1 MLLTTPPVDHKVSGV
16 YWLPGNQSRV
26 KPIQL
31 SVGYLC
37 LSYSPQNPFAYP
49 RVKLLDDGVPDS
61 ISSLMVFSR
70 DHTPKKT
77 SNVPHAHPL
86 VPGFPFENRAIP

>member
-1 MLLTTPPVDHKVSGV
+1 
-16 YWLPGNQSRV
+16 
-26 KPIQL
+26 
-31 SVGYLC
+31 
-37 LSYSPQNPFAYP
+37 
-49 RVKLLDDGVPDS
+49 
-61 ISSLMVFSR
+61 LMVFSR